1 MANLTAK
8 LSLNTSNN
16 SAEVFSFQL
25 TKMLNVKNPSVQT
38 FAATVAH
45 DADTA
50 VLDGTENTEATYLW
64 IYNTDNTN
72 YVGVELATTLLLRV
86 GPGEAQLL
94 CIEPSKAVDLRANTA
109 TCKVEYGYFTL
120 DRY

>member
-8 LSLNTSNN
+8 IDLNTANN
-16 SAEVFSFQL
+16 SSELFSFQL
-25 TKMLNVKNPSVQT
+25 TKLLSIKNPSVQT
-38 FAATVAH
+38 FAVTVAH

-50 VLDGTENTEATYLW
+50 VLDGTENAEATYLW
-64 IYNTDNTN
+64 IYNRDATN
-72 YVGVELATTLLLRV
+72 YVKIELATVAVLRV

-94 CIEPSKAVDLRANTA
+94 CIEPSKAVDLRADTA
-109 TCKVEYGYFTL
+109 DCKVEYGYFTL